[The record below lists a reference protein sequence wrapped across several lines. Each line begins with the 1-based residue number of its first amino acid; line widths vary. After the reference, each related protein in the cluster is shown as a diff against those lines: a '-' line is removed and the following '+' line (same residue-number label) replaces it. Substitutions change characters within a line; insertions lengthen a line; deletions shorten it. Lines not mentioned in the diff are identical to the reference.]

1 MLIKFNRNLVV
12 DSIFLQILFLEREI
26 FEQKLYKL
34 YNKDIF
40 S

>member
-26 FEQKLYKL
+26 FKQKLYKL